1 MGNRTDKISGMAT
14 PAAGK
19 VKGNVCEATGSR
31 ELGARG
37 LAQEARVRRNII
49 VQHDTGG

>member
-31 ELGARG
+31 ELGGKGACPRSKVT
-37 LAQEARVRRNII
+37 AEHHRA
-49 VQHDTGG
+49 T